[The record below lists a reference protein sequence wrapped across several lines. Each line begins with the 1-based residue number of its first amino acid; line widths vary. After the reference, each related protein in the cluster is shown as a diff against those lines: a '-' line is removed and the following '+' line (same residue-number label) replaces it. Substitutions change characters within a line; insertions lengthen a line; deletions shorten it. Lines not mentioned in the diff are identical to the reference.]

1 MSLYNKIIDLQKLNM
16 AWNRVY
22 KNKPT
27 AGVDN
32 VTPEQFEE
40 NKISEL
46 KQLHMELINHSY
58 EALPVKNMDVYK
70 GDSARAIALYSMRD
84 KVVQQSLAAELNR
97 IYENQF
103 SEQSYAYRSNHSAL
117 TAVNKIEEKIQKG
130 RYSCIL
136 KVDIEKFFDS
146 ILWDVLQD
154 YLKKTILEED
164 VLNLIRQNVQTKILD
179 DSGELHQK
187 ETGIHQGSA
196 ISPVLSNIYLMDFDL
211 WMERQPVF
219 YIRYSDDMIVLG
231 NSKEELLT
239 ILKQIIVQ
247 LEKKGLKI
255 NEEKTFCNDLEKGAN
270 FLGYH
275 FGKDGKSIPAKA
287 EKNLNERLEMMW
299 LTSSG
304 LSFENKITKIIK
316 IIGGW
321 EQYFRENRRT
331 ESIFEYT
338 ALVFGTENKPE
349 YLDTLRERRVS
360 VKNIYKDIAV
370 YLAGIWKKHGD
381 DGMELLEYEQYYQ
394 IWDSKKRDVLPNIKQ
409 LLFLYQKIMISEETE
424 LLTELMQAYTDC
436 REYEKASYWMFKRE
450 QSEKMMLKDKN
461 RNVFSIKH
469 SMNHTDIVYDNST
482 SGKLLQCFAGREDMY
497 SIDCLN
503 DNSKR
508 CAIMHPMPLTEQ
520 KLYEHLLGKESIG
533 TYIQRPNGTVR
544 FIVVDID
551 VSKKILL
558 QYGLGNHQFHSY
570 LSKAQK
576 KAEEILNI
584 FRNFGIQGYL
594 EYSGCRGFHVWLLFT
609 EWIPVRYANMF
620 CDVLDKKLQ
629 PEEGI
634 VIEYFP
640 NKTRIKPGKFGQTIK
655 FPCGYHARTGEQ
667 SYFIEEDGS
676 KVTELNPFLDNMA
689 RFPLHDIKKILA
701 VNTGNQEPPGE
712 KIIDMNLEAFSG
724 AAENVLEV
732 LKKCNLMRY
741 LCQKASKTGYLTH
754 FERLSILYVF
764 GHLGDDGK
772 QFVHQVMSFTL
783 NYQFNITEKFICKIP
798 EKPISCVKLR
808 SQYKKVT
815 AEYGCNCI
823 FKRSKN
829 CYPSPVLHVI
839 ALSND
844 IDTDITV
851 PISRTMGKDRE
862 KKVIDELNIHKKAQ
876 ELAEKILQLKKQKRN
891 LDASIDKIEREL
903 EKLYDSAEIDCLEI
917 ELGLLVRK
925 KNDKGIEWVIEI

>member
-40 NKISEL
+40 NKALEL
-46 KQLHMELINHSY
+46 KQLHTELKNHSY
-58 EALPVKNMDVYK
+58 EALPVKNVDIYK
-70 GDSARAIALYSMRD
+70 GDSARAISLYSMRD
-84 KVVQQSLAAELNR
+84 KVVQQSLATELNR
-97 IYENQF
+97 IYDSRF
-103 SEQSYAYRSNHSAL
+103 SEQSYAYRTNHSAL
-117 TAVNKIEEKIQKG
+117 NAVNKIEEKIQTG

-136 KVDIEKFFDS
+136 KADIEKFFDS

-154 YLKKTILEED
+154 HLKKTILEED
-164 VLNLIRQNVQTKILD
+164 VLDLIQQNTQTKILD
-179 DSGELHQK
+179 DSGELHRK
-187 ETGIHQGSA
+187 EIGIHQGSA
-196 ISPVLSNIYLMDFDL
+196 LSPVLSNIYLMDFDL
-211 WMERQPVF
+211 WMERLPVF

-231 NSKEELLT
+231 NSKEELLPL
-239 ILKQIIVQ
+239 LKQIFVQ
-247 LEKKGLKI
+247 LEKQGLKI
-255 NEEKTFCNDLEKGAN
+255 NEEKTFCNDLEKGVN

-287 EKNLNERLEMMW
+287 EKNLNDRLEMAW

-304 LSFENKITKIIK
+304 LSYEQKMKKIVE

-321 EQYFRENRRT
+321 EQYFREKRKT

-349 YLDTLRERRVS
+349 YLSSLRERRIS
-360 VKNIYKDIAV
+360 VKNIYKDIAA
-370 YLAGIWKKHGD
+370 YLAGIWRKHGD
-381 DGMELLEYEQYYQ
+381 DEMELLEYEQYYQ
-394 IWDSKKRDVLPNIKQ
+394 IWDSRKRDVLPNIKHI
-409 LLFLYQKIMISEETE
+409 LMLYQKIMISEETE
-424 LLTELMQAYTDC
+424 ILTELMQAYTDC
-436 REYEKASYWMFKRE
+436 QEYEKATYWMLKKE
-450 QSEKMMLKDKN
+450 QSEKMMIKDKD
-461 RNVFSIKH
+461 RNVFSIVH
-469 SMNHTDIVYDNST
+469 SMNHSDIVYDNST
-482 SGKLLQCFAGREDMY
+482 SGKLLQCFAGREDVY
-497 SIDCLN
+497 SMDCLDN
-503 DNSKR
+503 NSKR
-508 CAIMHPMPLTEQ
+508 CAIMHPVPLTEQ
-520 KLYEHLLGKESIG
+520 KLYEHLQGKASIG

-544 FIVVDID
+544 FIVLDID

-558 QYGLGNHQFHSY
+558 QYGLGNHQFYSY

-584 FRNFGIQGYL
+584 YHGFGIQGYL
-594 EYSGCRGFHVWLLFT
+594 EYSGCRGFHVWLLLT

-634 VIEYFP
+634 SIEYFP

-655 FPCGYHARTGEQ
+655 LPCGYHTRTGEQ

-676 KVTELNPFLDNMA
+676 KVTELNLFLDNMA
-689 RFPLHDIKKILA
+689 RFPLHAIKKILA
-701 VNTGNQEPPGE
+701 ANTETQESSSE
-712 KIIDMNLEAFSG
+712 KVIDMNLEAFSG
-724 AAENVLEV
+724 ASENVLEV
-732 LKKCNLMRY
+732 LKNCNLLRY

-764 GHLGDDGK
+764 GHLGDGGK

-783 NYQFNITEKFICKIP
+783 NYQYNITEKFICKIP

-808 SQYKKVT
+808 SQYKKIT
-815 AEYGCNCI
+815 AEYGCSCI

-844 IDTDITV
+844 IETDITI
-851 PISRTMGKDRE
+851 PTSRTMSKEGE

-876 ELAEKILQLKKQKRN
+876 ELAEKILQLKKQKRS
-891 LDASIDKIEREL
+891 LDASIEKIEREL
-903 EKLYDSAEIDCLEI
+903 GKLYDSAEIDCLEI
-917 ELGLLVRK
+917 ELGLLVRR
-925 KNDKGIEWVIEI
+925 KNEKGIEWVIEI